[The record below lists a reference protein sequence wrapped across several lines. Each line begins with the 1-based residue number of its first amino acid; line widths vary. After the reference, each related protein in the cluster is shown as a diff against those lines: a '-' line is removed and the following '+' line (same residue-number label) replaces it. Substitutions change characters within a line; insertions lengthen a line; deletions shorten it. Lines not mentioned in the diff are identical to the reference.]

1 MKIRTGIKA
10 GAGLGNAV
18 AEISRLTGVD
28 RLASMYE
35 QAMGKSCG
43 CDERQELL
51 NQVQLPSLR
60 QLYS

>member
-10 GAGLGNAV
+10 GAGLGDAV

-35 QAMGKSCG
+35 QATGKPCG
-43 CDERQELL
+43 CAERQEML
-51 NQVQLPSLR
+51 NKVQLPSLR
-60 QLYS
+60 QQNL